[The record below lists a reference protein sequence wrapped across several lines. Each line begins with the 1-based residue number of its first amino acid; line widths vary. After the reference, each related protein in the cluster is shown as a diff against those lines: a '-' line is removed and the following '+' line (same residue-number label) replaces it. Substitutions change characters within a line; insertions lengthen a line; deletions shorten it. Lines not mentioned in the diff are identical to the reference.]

1 MSIKK
6 NLDMIV
12 YEKIKDSLISG
23 EYLQGQ
29 KIFVDELTDKYGVS
43 RTPVIQAVKLLAN
56 ERILEVKSNGRI
68 IVPQYDDKEITD
80 ICKARILIERF
91 AVTEICD
98 RKDGNAV
105 ESLTQPALLCGEY
118 VKQGEYVKSCKE
130 DLNFH
135 KKMVALAGNDC
146 ITDVY
151 DSIQGRFLV
160 ASYLTMNSASRMQGV
175 ASADHMA
182 LLAYLKQF
190 DEEKAIALVE
200 EHILS
205 IRGQLLEIRKK
216 SGFPSVNEM

>member
-68 IVPQYDDKEITD
+68 IVHQYDDKEITD

-98 RKDGNAV
+98 KKDGDAV
-105 ESLTQPALLCGEY
+105 ETLTQPALLCSEY

-160 ASYLTMNSASRMQGV
+160 ASYLTMNSTSRMQGV

-182 LLAYLKQF
+182 LFAYLKQF
-190 DEEKAIALVE
+190 DKDKAIALVE

-216 SGFPSVNEM
+216 SDFPVANEI